1 VRRGTLVRL
10 VAVGLAAAAAAFA
23 VAFFVPWLP
32 DPASEEADRIDFV
45 FWFVSIIC
53 IVIFGVVAAVSVYAV
68 VRFRVRPDDDTDG
81 PPIHGHTGLEIVWTA
96 IPAALVTAISIVSA
110 VALAQNDHLPKNHL
124 KVQVIAQQFAWTFK
138 YPQYGDLTTTTL
150 RLPVHRPVELLIR
163 SLDVTHSFWVPQF
176 GQKLDAVPGPKFNR
190 LVVTPN
196 REGTFDVV
204 CTELCGLGHAVM
216 RAQTIVMPK
225 SGFDRWAK
233 GQQQRAG
240 GGGQASGRNVFA
252 GNGCGGCHTFKPAG
266 ATAKVGPDLDDLGTA
281 AQKAGKPLEA
291 FVRESIEQPNAYVAP
306 GFQPNVMPQDFGQ
319 RLSKSQLDAL
329 VQYLVGSQK

>member
-1 VRRGTLVRL
+1 MRRGTLVRL
-10 VAVGLAAAAAAFA
+10 VAVGLAAAAVAFA

-32 DPASEEADRIDFV
+32 DSASEQADRIDFV

-53 IVIFGVVAAVSVYAV
+53 IVVFSVVAAVSLFAL
-68 VRFRVRPDDDTDG
+68 VRFRVKPDDDTDG

-110 VALAQNDHLPKNHL
+110 VALAKNDHLPKNHL

-138 YPQYGDLTTTTL
+138 YPQYGELTTTTL

-163 SLDVTHSFWVPQF
+163 SLDVTHSFWVPEF
-176 GQKLDAVPGPKFNR
+176 GQKLDAVPGPDFNR
-190 LVVTPN
+190 LVITPK
-196 REGTFDVV
+196 REGSFNVI
-204 CTELCGLGHAVM
+204 CAELCGLGHALM
-216 RAQTIVMPK
+216 RSQAIVM
-225 SGFDRWAK
+225 SREGFDRWAK
-233 GQQQRAG
+233 GQQQQAA

-252 GNGCGGCHTFKPAG
+252 SAGCGGCHTFRPAG
-266 ATAKVGPDLDDLGTA
+266 TTAKVGPDLDELSSA

-291 FVRESIEQPNAYVAP
+291 FVRESIEKPNAYIAP

-319 RLSKSQLDAL
+319 RLSKTQLDAL
-329 VQYLVGSQK
+329 VQYLVGSRK

>member
-32 DPASEEADRIDFV
+32 DSASEEADRIDFV

-53 IVIFGVVAAVSVYAV
+53 IVIFAVVAAVSLYAV

-150 RLPVHRPVELLIR
+150 RLPIHRPVELLIR
-163 SLDVTHSFWVPQF
+163 SLDVTHSFWVPDF

-190 LVVTPN
+190 LVVTPK
-196 REGTFDVV
+196 REGRFDVV
-204 CTELCGLGHAVM
+204 CTELCGLGHALM
-216 RAQTIVMPK
+216 RSQTIVMSK

-233 GQQQRAG
+233 GQQQQAG
-240 GGGQASGRNVFA
+240 GGGQASARNVFA
-252 GNGCGGCHTFKPAG
+252 SAGCGGCHTFKPAG
-266 ATAKVGPDLDDLGTA
+266 ANAKVGPDLDDLRA
-281 AQKAGKPLEA
+281 SAQKARKPLEA
-291 FVRESIEQPNAYVAP
+291 FVRESIEKPNAYIAP
-306 GFQPNVMPQDFGQ
+306 GFQPNVMPQDFAQ
-319 RLSKSQLDAL
+319 RLSKPQLDAL

>member
-32 DPASEEADRIDFV
+32 DSASEEADRIDFV

-96 IPAALVTAISIVSA
+96 IPAALVAAISIVSA

-163 SLDVTHSFWVPQF
+163 SLDVTHSFWVPEF

-190 LVVTPN
+190 LVVTPK

-204 CTELCGLGHAVM
+204 CTELCGLGHALMRSQTTVM
-216 RAQTIVMPK
+216 SK

-233 GQQQRAG
+233 GQQKQAG
-240 GGGQASGRNVFA
+240 GGGQASGKNVFTSA
-252 GNGCGGCHTFKPAG
+252 GCGGCHTFKPAG
-266 ATAKVGPDLDDLGTA
+266 ANAEVGPDLDDLRAA

-291 FVRESIEQPNAYVAP
+291 FVRESVEKPNAYIAP

-319 RLSKSQLDAL
+319 RLSKPQLDAL
-329 VQYLVGSQK
+329 VQYLLGSQK

>member
-32 DPASEEADRIDFV
+32 DSASEEADRIDFV

-68 VRFRVRPDDDTDG
+68 LRFRVRPDDDTDG

-138 YPQYGDLTTTTL
+138 YPQYGNLTTTTL
-150 RLPVHRPVELLIR
+150 RLPIHRPVELMIR
-163 SLDVTHSFWVPQF
+163 SLDVTHSFWVPEF

-190 LVVTPN
+190 LVVTPK

-204 CTELCGLGHAVM
+204 CTELCGLGHALM
-216 RAQTIVMPK
+216 RSQTIVMSK

-233 GQQQRAG
+233 GQRQQAG
-240 GGGQASGRNVFA
+240 GGGQASGKNVFTSA
-252 GNGCGGCHTFKPAG
+252 GCGGCHTFKPAG
-266 ATAKVGPDLDDLGTA
+266 ANGNVGPDLDDLRAA
-281 AQKAGKPLEA
+281 AQRAGKPLQA
-291 FVRESIEQPNAYVAP
+291 FVRESIEKPNAYVAP
-306 GFQPNVMPQDFGQ
+306 GFQPNVMPQDFGE
-319 RLSKSQLDAL
+319 RLSKPELDAL
-329 VQYLVGSQK
+329 VQYLLGSQK